1 MEMVEG
7 GTRAEAAS
15 VLSEKLLEEIG
26 LVRTRKD
33 LFDGRATGRDD
44 SP

>member
-1 MEMVEG
+1 MAMVEG
-7 GTRAEAAS
+7 GTRAEVAL
-15 VLSEKLLEEIG
+15 VLSEKLLEEIA
-26 LVRTRKD
+26 LVRTRTD